1 MSFPKEQISGTLV
14 NYYAT
19 CKREAWLYSRK
30 IHARQDDE
38 NVLIGKS
45 LSELKENLDD
55 FPYSNLRFDKVSRQ
69 KGHYEIT
76 EYKKTLKNKNAAK
89 MQLLF
94 YIYTLKNALGLK
106 KVYGKVVSSKTVI
119 TVDDSDENFDFM
131 KRILSDMSEF
141 LSLDLPPK
149 AIKTKFCK
157 NCAYNDYCF

>member
-38 NVLIGKS
+38 NMLIGKS

-55 FPYSNLRFDKVSRQ
+55 FPYSNLQFDKISKQ

-76 EYKKTLKNKNAAK
+76 EYKKTLKNMEEIQNKIRHND
-89 MQLLF
+89 Q
-94 YIYTLKNALGLK
+94 IYN
-106 KVYGKVVSSKTVI
+106 Y
-119 TVDDSDENFDFM
+119 
-131 KRILSDMSEF
+131 ILSEEKFNIMMDNIN
-141 LSLDLPPK
+141 K
-149 AIKTKFCK
+149 IIANTIKE
-157 NCAYNDYCF
+157 DYK